1 MFEAK
6 RPTTTDCADRPFL
19 ARFAVRL
26 DADGASQDATSHAS
40 SDAATGTTRK
50 TGVGNETTDDD

>member
-1 MFEAK
+1 MSETK
-6 RPTTTDCADRPFL
+6 RPTTTDPPDRPFL

-26 DADGASQDATSHAS
+26 DAEAANEDATAHAS
-40 SDAATGTTRK
+40 SDSATGTTRK